1 MEFLD
6 LKDIAERDIELV
18 NPISPEKILIIGR
31 FAGMAA
37 GKTLIDFGCGYAE
50 PLVLWAENFGI
61 SGMGIDIRQAAV
73 RRARVK
79 IAERGLADRLQIVHG
94 SGAEYTFEPHS
105 FDFAACVGASFIWGG
120 FRLALQVLRRAVR
133 PAGKVIIGEPYWLRE
148 TVPPELA
155 QAQSEIHSEP
165 WLLRVTRE
173 EGFDIQYVVRA
184 SHDDWDRY
192 EAGNW
197 DGLLRWIEEN
207 PTHPERWQVIDHLHE
222 SQDEYFTYGRE
233 YFGWA
238 LYLLNPIR
246 YE

>member
-1 MEFLD
+1 MNFLD

-18 NPISPEKILIIGR
+18 NPISPEKILTIGR
-31 FAGMAA
+31 VAGMAP
-37 GKTLIDFGCGYAE
+37 GKRLIDFGCGYAE
-50 PLVLWAENFGI
+50 PLVLWAESFGI
-61 SGMGIDIRQAAV
+61 SGVGIDIRQKSV
-73 RRARVK
+73 QRARTK
-79 IAERGLADRLQIVHG
+79 IAGRGLAERLEIVHG
-94 SGAEYTFEPHS
+94 KGADYPFEPGS

-120 FRLALQVLRRAVR
+120 YRPALQAMRRAIR
-133 PAGKVIIGEPYWLRE
+133 QDGKIIIGEPYWLME
-148 TVPPELA
+148 TVPPDLA
-155 QAQSEIHSEP
+155 QAQTEIHSET

-173 EGFDIQYVVRA
+173 ERFDIQYVVRA

-207 PTHPERWQVIDHLHE
+207 PAHPERQQVIDHLHE

-238 LYLLNPIR
+238 LYLLNPVK
-246 YE
+246 YN

>member
-1 MEFLD
+1 MKFLD

-18 NPISPEKILIIGR
+18 NPISAEKVLTIGR
-31 FAGMAA
+31 VAGMAS
-37 GKTLIDFGCGYAE
+37 GKNLIDFGCGYAE

-61 SGMGIDIRQAAV
+61 SGVGIDIREKAV
-73 RRARVK
+73 QRARAK
-79 IAERGLADRLQIVHG
+79 IAQRGLAERLEIVH
-94 SGAEYTFEPHS
+94 SIGADYTFEPGS
-105 FDFAACVGASFIWGG
+105 FDYAACVGASFIWGG
-120 FRLALQVLRRAVR
+120 FRQALEALQRAIR
-133 PAGKVIIGEPYWLRE
+133 PDGKVIVGEPYWLSE
-148 TVPPELA
+148 TVPPDLA
-155 QAQSEIHSEP
+155 QGQTEIHSET

-173 EGFDIQYVVRA
+173 AGFDVQYVVRA

-207 PTHPERWQVIDHLHE
+207 PAHPERQQVIGYLHE

-238 LYLLNPIR
+238 LYLLNPVKYR
-246 YE
+246 